1 MKVGYVRVSD
11 PISQNPQRQIEM
23 MEERGVEKIFLD
35 RCSGKDVERPELKNM
50 LEFIRE
56 DDYVYIESFSR
67 LARSTKNLLE
77 LVEFI
82 TEKKKANLISIKESI
97 NTGTSSGRMMLTIVG
112 AISQFER
119 EVLLERQREGIAIA
133 RKNNKYKGRKKINYP
148 QNWELVYNKYRI
160 REITGNTAME
170 LLNLK
175 KTTFYKLKKEYESNI
190 DSDEKH

>member
-11 PISQNPQRQIEM
+11 PVSQNPQRQIEM

-35 RCSGKDVERPELKNM
+35 RCSGKDIERPELKNM
-50 LEFIRE
+50 LDFIRE

-148 QNWELVYNKYRI
+148 PNWELVYNKYRI